1 MEEVFRMSK
10 TKLVYDYDPVIFKA
24 CCAVE
29 LRQIKCT
36 NLISKEEH
44 IFKSRTEFYGDWRK
58 KAGGWLGKET
68 KNGSKY
74 TLDDYFIE
82 DIREVQAEKNALF
95 IVKNLINGI
104 NEEFNTSNYYGY
116 VGGDQGNFRKDICTL
131 LPYKGNRENL
141 IIPYHL
147 GAAKEYLVKHH
158 NASLAQGCEND
169 DMLVRDMH
177 TALKNNQKLIGVI
190 AEKDFLGCEG
200 NWWNFDQRKL
210 YEIRG
215 FGALER
221 SDSGIIGTGRMWKY
235 FQICW
240 SDKSD
245 NYAANCFS
253 DMKNGEVTV
262 YNRLKDCTNDVEAFI
277 AIKEH
282 FMYLYPAEKQIVNW
296 RGDTLTID
304 WLYVLQECFNMAHL
318 ERWKG
323 DRVNVKEVMIKL
335 GVL

>member
-1 MEEVFRMSK
+1 MSK

-215 FGALER
+215 FGAL
-221 SDSGIIGTGRMWKY
+221 
-235 FQICW
+235 
-240 SDKSD
+240 
-245 NYAANCFS
+245 
-253 DMKNGEVTV
+253 
-262 YNRLKDCTNDVEAFI
+262 
-277 AIKEH
+277 
-282 FMYLYPAEKQIVNW
+282 
-296 RGDTLTID
+296 
-304 WLYVLQECFNMAHL
+304 
-318 ERWKG
+318 
-323 DRVNVKEVMIKL
+323 
-335 GVL
+335 